1 MSPFNSFMTV
11 SEISDRLVNGR
22 LSSVDLIE
30 HCLSSIASR
39 DAQLH
44 SFVEVYADDARLAA
58 QSADLAMRSGHR
70 IGPLHGVPIGI
81 KDLVEIEGRITTG
94 GCAAWRARR
103 SDVTATIVQRLIREG
118 AIILGKTHTV
128 EFASGG
134 WGTNRL
140 MGTPYNPWDPKVAR
154 TPGGSSSGSGVAVAA
169 GLVPW
174 AIGTDTGG
182 SVRLPASW
190 CNLTALK
197 VSTGRISAYGILPLS
212 YTLDTPGPMARSV
225 DDVALLYS
233 VLQGYDVLDRRTY
246 AVPAGCAA
254 ASNPRGVR
262 GLRLAVIPEPERD
275 AVDRE
280 VLAAYDESI
289 DVLRQAGAQIVQI
302 ALPYGY
308 AEVGALNGLIMSAEG
323 YAVNAEL
330 LDDSA
335 QPLDEDVRP
344 RLLSGRDISAGAYIR
359 SLRQREAMQHDMDS
373 VFGGIDAVLTP
384 TTTTPALKLE
394 DVDQSKS
401 AAHFTRFANFFN
413 LPALALPNGATDQG
427 LPTSLQIIGRTHN
440 EALVLDIGRVYQ
452 KLTEWHRRTPPAA

>member
-1 MSPFNSFMTV
+1 MSPFNSLMTV
-11 SEISDRLVNGR
+11 SEISDRLASGH
-22 LSSVDLIE
+22 LSSVDLVE
-30 HCLSSIASR
+30 HCLSAIAEK
-39 DAQLH
+39 DAHLH
-44 SFVEVYADDARLAA
+44 SFVEVYADQARLAA
-58 QSADLAMRSGHR
+58 QSADLAIRSGHR

-103 SDVTATIVQRLIREG
+103 SDVTATIVRRLIREG

-140 MGTPYNPWDPKVAR
+140 MGTPHNPWDPKVAR

-225 DDVALLYS
+225 DDAALLYS
-233 VLQGYDVLDRRTY
+233 VLQGYDALDRRTY
-246 AVPAGCAA
+246 GVPAGGAA
-254 ASNPRGVR
+254 ASKSHGIQ
-262 GLRLAVIPEPERD
+262 GLRLAVMPDLERD
-275 AVDRE
+275 IVDAE

-302 ALPYGY
+302 DLPYRF

-323 YAVNAEL
+323 YAVNSKL

-344 RLLSGRDISAGAYIR
+344 RLLSGRDISASAYIR
-359 SLRQREAMQHDMDS
+359 SLRQREAMQHEMNV
-373 VFGGIDAVLTP
+373 VFGRIDALLTP
-384 TTTTPALKLE
+384 TTSTPAVRLE
-394 DVDQSKS
+394 TVDQSKS
-401 AAHFTRFANFFN
+401 PAHFTRFANFFN
-413 LPALALPNGATDQG
+413 LVALAVPNGATAQG
-427 LPTSLQIIGRTHN
+427 LPTSLQIIGATHD
-440 EALVLDIGRVYQ
+440 EAMVLDIGRAYQ
-452 KLTEWHRRTPPAA
+452 NLTEWHRRIPPAA